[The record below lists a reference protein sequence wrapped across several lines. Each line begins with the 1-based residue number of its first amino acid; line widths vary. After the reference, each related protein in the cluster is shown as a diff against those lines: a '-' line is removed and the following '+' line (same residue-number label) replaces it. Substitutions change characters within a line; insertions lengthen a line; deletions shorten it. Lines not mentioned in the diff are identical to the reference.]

1 MSAAVETVWSAFKRL
16 SRTEREEV
24 IGRLLQDPELR
35 EDLIDLALVE
45 ERQSEPSRPL
55 REYLAKREKN
65 RD

>member
-16 SRTEREEV
+16 SRTERQEV

-45 ERQSEPSRPL
+45 ERQGEPSRPL
-55 REYLAKREKN
+55 REYLAKREKK